1 MGSSL
6 TNMLYGILLFV
17 RWAGLILIAIVGIG
31 VLISEAVKERLSP
44 GKVLA
49 VAGSAILA
57 GVLIWVLPTL
67 INYSRAEVGTIIPD
81 RPVGGY

>member
-17 RWAGLILIAIVGIG
+17 RWAGLIVISIAGIG
-31 VLISEAVKERLSP
+31 ILISEGIKSKLSP

-57 GVLIWVLPTL
+57 AVLVWVLPTL
-67 INYSRAEVGTIIPD
+67 INYSRAEVGTVIPD
-81 RPVGGY
+81 MPVGGY